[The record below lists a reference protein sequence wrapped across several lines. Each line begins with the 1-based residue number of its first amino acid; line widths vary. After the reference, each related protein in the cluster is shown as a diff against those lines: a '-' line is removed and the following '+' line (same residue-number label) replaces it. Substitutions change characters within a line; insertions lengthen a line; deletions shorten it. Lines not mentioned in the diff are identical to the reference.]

1 MALLLTFLLI
11 ITGCN
16 EVKVE
21 KIKDDIKTD
30 SIRFY
35 EDYKSVSKDNIYE
48 YATYYNILNS
58 INNKTEIIYLGFPTS
73 PWCKELVPI
82 LNEVAKENNI
92 KRILYYNF
100 KEIRASNA
108 KEYQELVAL
117 LNDYIKVYDDE
128 EKQIYAPS
136 VIFVKDGKI
145 IKVHEG
151 TLSSHNAI
159 ERKMTE
165 EEITEL
171 KNILFSYIKLM
182 NETENTEKDN

>member
-11 ITGCN
+11 LTGCN

-35 EDYKSVSKDNIYE
+35 EEYKTLSKDNIYE
-48 YATYYNILNS
+48 YATYYNIFNS
-58 INNKTEIIYLGFPTS
+58 INNNTEIIYLGFPTS

-82 LNEVAKENNI
+82 LNDVAKENNI

-100 KEIRASNA
+100 KEIRSSNT
-108 KEYQELVAL
+108 KEYQDLVELL
-117 LNDYIKVYDDE
+117 KDYIKVVDDE
-128 EKQIYAPS
+128 EKQIYAPTI
-136 VIFVKDGKI
+136 IFTQKGKI
-145 IKVHEG
+145 IGVHEG
-151 TLSSHNAI
+151 TLSSHNAT

-165 EEITEL
+165 EEIVEL
-171 KNILFSYIKLM
+171 KNILSSNIKLM
-182 NETENTEKDN
+182 NEIETTGKDN